1 MEESRRIEI
10 GGWGLKIDEILNG
23 VPQCCFSDPPLQT
36 CVLFAARRVVH
47 PFGKSSSRNV
57 SLDGWLSLCRAN
69 VRFSRSCCCRCAETE
84 NNIMCTWT

>member
-23 VPQCCFSDPPLQT
+23 VPQCCFSDPPRPT

-47 PFGKSSSRNV
+47 SFGK
-57 SLDGWLSLCRAN
+57 WLSLCRAN

>member
-23 VPQCCFSDPPLQT
+23 VPQCCFSDPPRQT

-57 SLDGWLSLCRAN
+57 SLDGWLVESLQSQRQ
-69 VRFSRSCCCRCAETE
+69 V
-84 NNIMCTWT
+84 

>member
-57 SLDGWLSLCRAN
+57 CVDRQRDVSLDGWLVESLQSQRQ
-69 VRFSRSCCCRCAETE
+69 V
-84 NNIMCTWT
+84 